1 MKVQMKSH
9 GWHDVE
15 VNGNLITGDTYVC
28 KDMIKKY
35 LGGKWDSEKRGWI
48 VDPELLKKHT
58 GPQGNIMVG

>member
-35 LGGKWDSEKRGWI
+35 LGGKWKVESVEIAWPRLILTLGD
-48 VDPELLKKHT
+48 VYND
-58 GPQGNIMVG
+58 